1 MSGEIGNGTTT
12 TGRTPWQPRIPTT
25 PGHRPDVPIHD
36 PARVTA
42 APRDHTAGD
51 TPQTPDAPLA
61 EDAEIVRVHGPV
73 MRASQTLTRSFGSPW
88 AVFGLAIGTAAWLVE
103 GVVTDYPRSWELSAT
118 VGLPILAL
126 LALFVVQHTQNH
138 NDRALQLKLD
148 ELLRALETAD
158 SRLVAVEDVDEQG
171 LHELR
176 ATYRND
182 VDPDPPGDRPRAGF
196 RGSPDG

>member
-1 MSGEIGNGTTT
+1 MTRTTSG
-12 TGRTPWQPRIPTT
+12 P
-25 PGHRPDVPIHD
+25 RPDAATAD
-36 PARVTA
+36 PAPVTA
-42 APRDHTAGD
+42 EATDHSDRSDVAGPAHAPV
-51 TPQTPDAPLA
+51 A

-73 MRASQTLTRSFGSPW
+73 MRTSQALTRGFGSPW
-88 AVFGLAIGTAAWLVE
+88 AVFGLAIGTVAWLVA
-103 GVVTDYPRSWELSAT
+103 GTATGYPRSWELVAT

-138 NDRALQLKLD
+138 NGRALQLKLD

-182 VDPDPPGDRPRAGF
+182 LDPPDEVGDAVAVSDLPAEPATHGARVRAGF
-196 RGSPDG
+196 RGSANG